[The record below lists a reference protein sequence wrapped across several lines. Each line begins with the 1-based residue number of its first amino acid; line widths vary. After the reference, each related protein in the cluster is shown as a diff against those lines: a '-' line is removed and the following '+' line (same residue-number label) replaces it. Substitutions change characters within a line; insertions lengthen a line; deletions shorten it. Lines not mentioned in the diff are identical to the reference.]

1 MSRQSR
7 TKLVPPKTEPE
18 RNQALETLEESN
30 PLQQIEEPVLPE
42 LDMEIECPRCNDIME
57 LQSNFDELV
66 YTCESCSFLLK
77 CVERIHIHRIRFL
90 FN

>member
-18 RNQALETLEESN
+18 RNQALETIEESN
-30 PLQQIEEPVLPE
+30 PPEQKEEPVITE
-42 LDMEIECPRCNDIME
+42 LDNEIECPRCNDIME
-57 LQSNFDELV
+57 LCSSFDKLV

-77 CVERIHIHRIRFL
+77 CI
-90 FN
+90 